1 MRAWQVWRL
10 KLRALVR
17 GGAIDRGDRDEMQA
31 HLDYLTQEFIDQGDA
46 PDAAR
51 ARALREF
58 GGVSQWQE
66 QSRDARGV
74 RWLTDAVQDLKYGF
88 RMLRRSPGFTA
99 AAILTLALGIGANT
113 AIFSLVDTVLFRML
127 PVTRP
132 EELVFLRIAGGGT
145 PPYPF
150 FDRVRK
156 ESSSF
161 AGTAGMAADQLRV
174 EVDGNVEQVYGQIAS
189 GSYFDMLGIRPVIG
203 RLLTPEDEAL
213 DPAVA
218 VIGYGY
224 WQRRFGGDVHAL
236 GKSVTMG
243 DRTFTIVGVTP
254 PAFWGLDPG
263 SQIELTV
270 PITQAGSQLAN
281 ADTWSWYSAIGRL
294 KPGVSIEQATAD
306 VDAVFQRFMIG
317 TEQSA
322 ERRARFARMS
332 LSPAA
337 RGSSGLRTRFE
348 QPLYALN
355 AITAIVLLIVCANI
369 GTLILAR
376 GVVRAREMAVR
387 AAIGARAGRLIRQAL
402 AETLLVFL
410 LGAGAGLIVASLSIQ
425 ALTGFF
431 AIGRNPIVLNVPY
444 DWRLA
449 AFAAVVALV
458 AGLMTGVWPAIR
470 AARVDPQSAM
480 KDGESRVTGSRRAAA
495 TGRLLVAAQIALSL
509 VMLVTALMFLQT
521 MANLRRIDLGFN
533 PSRVLTMS
541 LDVVA
546 PAEERS
552 AVRRRL
558 WETALDEIRR
568 LPGVRAAS
576 LSVLTPL
583 SGRDTGRP
591 VTVAGYQP
599 RDDRDRSVRL
609 NHVSEDYFRT
619 FGIGMV
625 AGRAFSPRDSA
636 GSPRVAV
643 INEAAARDYFPGRSP
658 IGEILDFGT
667 GGKYEIVGVV
677 RDYKHQN
684 LRQVVPRFAFV
695 PLWQPITPVTRI
707 TLAVSS
713 DQPADTTAAVVA
725 QVVRGIHPKTLIS
738 DVIGVQEQIDA
749 TLVSERLLSTLAT
762 AFATLAITLAA
773 LGLYG
778 VLGYSVA
785 NRRAEFGVRLA
796 LGARPNRVAREVLRS
811 VWPPVIGGICLG
823 LALAIP
829 TARAAQAMLF
839 GVAAGDLRHYVLA
852 MAILAL
858 TAAVAAWLPA
868 RKAAG
873 TDPVVALRGR

>member
-1 MRAWQVWRL
+1 MRTWQVFRL
-10 KLRALVR
+10 KLRALLR
-17 GGAIDRGDRDEMQA
+17 GGTVDRDDRDEMES
-31 HLDYLTQEFIDQGDA
+31 HLEHLTQEFIEQGDA
-46 PDAAR
+46 PPAAR

-58 GGVSQWQE
+58 GGVSQLQE
-66 QSRDARGV
+66 QARDARGV
-74 RWLTDAVQDLKYGF
+74 RWVTDAVQDLKYGV
-88 RMLRRSPGFTA
+88 RMLGRSPGFTA
-99 AAILTLALGIGANT
+99 AAVLTLALGIGANT

-132 EELVFLRIAGGGT
+132 EELMFLRIAGGGT

-156 ESSSF
+156 NSSSF
-161 AGTAGMAADQLRV
+161 SDTAAMAADQLRV
-174 EVDGNVEQVYGQIAS
+174 EVDGNIEQVYGQIAS
-189 GSYFDMLGIRPVIG
+189 GNYFDLLGIQPVIG
-203 RLLTPEDEAL
+203 RLLTPEDEKL
-213 DPAVA
+213 NPPVA

-224 WQRRFGGDVHAL
+224 WQRRFGGDARAL
-236 GKSVTMG
+236 GKGVTVG
-243 DRTFTIVGVTP
+243 DLTFTIVGVT
-254 PAFWGLDPG
+254 ASTFWGLDPG
-263 SQIELTV
+263 SQIELTL
-270 PITQAGSQLAN
+270 PITQAGSLLA

-294 KPGVSIEQATAD
+294 KPGVSIGQATAD
-306 VDAVFQRFMIG
+306 VDAVFQRFMVD
-317 TEQSA
+317 TQQSA

-332 LSPAA
+332 LSPAG

-348 QPLYALN
+348 RPLYALN
-355 AITAIVLLIVCANI
+355 AITAIVLLIACANI
-369 GTLILAR
+369 GNLLLAR

-387 AAIGARAGRLIRQAL
+387 TAIGAGTGRLIRQAL

-425 ALTGFF
+425 ALTKFF
-431 AIGRNPIVLNVPY
+431 AIGRNPIVLNVQY

-449 AFAAVVALV
+449 AFAATVALV
-458 AGLMTGVWPAIR
+458 AGLMTGVWPARR
-470 AARVDPQSAM
+470 AARIDPQAAM

-495 TGRLLVAAQIALSL
+495 TGRLLVATQIALSL

-541 LDVVA
+541 LDIVA
-546 PAEERS
+546 PADERG

-558 WETALDEIRR
+558 WETVHEEVRR

-619 FGIGMV
+619 FGIAMI

-636 GSPRVAV
+636 ASPKVAV

-667 GGKYEIVGVV
+667 AGKYEIVGVA
-677 RDYKHQN
+677 RDHKHQN

-695 PLWQPITPVTRI
+695 PLWQPINPVTRI

-713 DQPADTTAAVVA
+713 EQSTSTTVAVVA

-738 DVIGVQEQIDA
+738 DVIDVQDQIDA

-762 AFATLAITLAA
+762 AFAALAITLAA

-778 VLGYSVA
+778 VLSYSVA

-829 TARAAQAMLF
+829 AARAAQAMLF
-839 GVAAGDLRHYVLA
+839 GVAAGDVQHYVLA
-852 MAILAL
+852 IAMLAL
-858 TAAVAAWLPA
+858 IAAIAAWLPA

-873 TDPVVALRGR
+873 TDPVVALRAK

>member
-1 MRAWQVWRL
+1 MRAWHILRL
-10 KLRALVR
+10 KLRALFF
-17 GGAIDRGDRDEMQA
+17 GGAVDRDDRDEMEA

-46 PDAAR
+46 PAAAR
-51 ARALREF
+51 ARAVREF

-66 QSRDARGV
+66 QARDTRGV
-74 RWLTDAVQDLKYGF
+74 RWLTDAVQDLKHGF
-88 RMLRRSPGFTA
+88 RMLGRSPGFTA
-99 AAILTLALGIGANT
+99 AAVLTLALGIGANT

-127 PVTRP
+127 PVTKP
-132 EELVFLRIAGGGT
+132 EELVFLRITGGGM

-150 FDRVRK
+150 FDRLRH

-161 AGTAGMAADQLRV
+161 AGTAAMAADQLRV

-189 GSYFDMLGIRPVIG
+189 GSYFEVLGIRPVIG
-203 RLLTPEDEAL
+203 RLLTPADEAL

-218 VIGYGY
+218 VIGHGY
-224 WQRRFGGDVHAL
+224 WQRRFGGDAQAI
-236 GKSVTMG
+236 GRSVTVG

-263 SQIELTV
+263 SQIDLTL
-270 PITQAGSQLAN
+270 PITQAGSQLRN
-281 ADTWSWYSAIGRL
+281 VDTWSWYSAIGRL
-294 KPGVSIEQATAD
+294 KPGVSVEQATTE
-306 VDAVFQRFMIG
+306 VDAVFQRFMIDTG
-317 TEQSA
+317 QSA

-332 LSPAA
+332 LSPAG

-355 AITAIVLLIVCANI
+355 ALTVTVLLIVCANI
-369 GTLILAR
+369 GNLLLAR
-376 GVVRAREMAVR
+376 GVVRAREMAIR
-387 AAIGARAGRLIRQAL
+387 AAIGARTGRLIRQGL

-410 LGAGAGLIVASLSIQ
+410 FGAGAGLIVAWFSIH

-431 AIGRNPIVLNVPY
+431 AIGRNPIVLNVEY

-458 AGLMTGVWPAIR
+458 AGLVTGVWPAIR
-470 AARVDPQSAM
+470 AARVDPQATM
-480 KDGESRVTGSRRAAA
+480 KDGESRVIGSRRAAA
-495 TGRLLVAAQIALSL
+495 TGRLLVAVQIALSF

-521 MANLRRIDLGFN
+521 MRNLSRIDLGFN

-546 PAEERS
+546 PAEEAS

-558 WETALDEIRR
+558 WETALEEIRR
-568 LPGVRAAS
+568 LPAVRAAS

-619 FGIGMV
+619 FGIDV
-625 AGRAFSPRDSA
+625 IAGRAFSARDSA

-643 INEAAARDYFPGRSP
+643 INQAAARDYFPGRSP
-658 IGEILDFGT
+658 LGESLDFGT
-667 GGKYEIVGVV
+667 AGKYEIVGVV

-684 LRQVVPRFAFV
+684 LRQIAPRFAFV
-695 PLWQPITPVTRI
+695 PLWQPINPVTRI

-713 DQPADTTAAVVA
+713 ELPAGTTAAVVG

-738 DVIGVQEQIDA
+738 DVIGVQAQIDA
-749 TLVSERLLSTLAT
+749 TLVSERLLSTLAA
-762 AFATLAITLAA
+762 AFAALAILLAA
-773 LGLYG
+773 VGLYG
-778 VLGYSVA
+778 VLAYSVA

-811 VWPPVIGGICLG
+811 VWPQVTGGICLG

-839 GVAAGDLRHYVLA
+839 GVTAGDVHYYVLA
-852 MAILAL
+852 MAMLAL
-858 TAAVAAWLPA
+858 IAALAAWLPA
-868 RKAAG
+868 RRAAG
-873 TDPVVALRGR
+873 TDPIVALRAR

>member
-1 MRAWQVWRL
+1 MRTWQVVRL
-10 KLRALVR
+10 KLRALLR
-17 GGAIDRGDRDEMQA
+17 GGTVDRDDRDEMQA
-31 HLDYLTQEFIDQGDA
+31 HLDSLTQEFIDQGDA
-46 PDAAR
+46 PAAAR

-58 GGVSQWQE
+58 GGVSQLQE
-66 QSRDARGV
+66 QARDARGV
-74 RWLTDAVQDLKYGF
+74 RWVTDAVQDLKYGV
-88 RMLRRSPGFTA
+88 RMLGRSPGFTA
-99 AAILTLALGIGANT
+99 AAVLTLALGIGANT

-156 ESSSF
+156 NSSSF
-161 AGTAGMAADQLRV
+161 SDTAAMAADQLRV
-174 EVDGNVEQVYGQIAS
+174 EVDGNIEQVYGQIAS
-189 GSYFDMLGIRPVIG
+189 GHYFDLLGIQPVIG
-203 RLLTPEDEAL
+203 RLLTPEDEKL
-213 DPAVA
+213 NPPVA

-224 WQRRFGGDVHAL
+224 WQRRFGGDARAL
-236 GKSVTMG
+236 GKGVTVG
-243 DRTFTIVGVTP
+243 DLTFTIVGVT
-254 PAFWGLDPG
+254 ASTFWGLDPG
-263 SQIELTV
+263 SQIELTL
-270 PITQAGSQLAN
+270 PITQAGSLLA

-294 KPGVSIEQATAD
+294 KPGVSIGQATAD
-306 VDAVFQRFMIG
+306 VDAVFQRFMVD
-317 TEQSA
+317 TQQSA

-332 LSPAA
+332 LSPAS

-348 QPLYALN
+348 RPLYALN
-355 AITAIVLLIVCANI
+355 AITAIVLLIACANI
-369 GTLILAR
+369 GNLLLAR

-387 AAIGARAGRLIRQAL
+387 TAIGAGTGRLIRQAL

-425 ALTGFF
+425 ALTKFF
-431 AIGRNPIVLNVPY
+431 AIGRNPIVLNVQY

-458 AGLMTGVWPAIR
+458 AGLMTGVWPARR
-470 AARVDPQSAM
+470 AARVDPQAAM

-533 PSRVLTMS
+533 SSRVLTMS
-541 LDVVA
+541 LDIVA
-546 PAEERS
+546 PADERG

-558 WETALDEIRR
+558 WETALEEVRR

-619 FGIGMV
+619 FGIAII

-636 GSPRVAV
+636 GSPKVAV
-643 INEAAARDYFPGRSP
+643 INETAARDYFPGRSP

-667 GGKYEIVGVV
+667 AGKYEIVGVV

-695 PLWQPITPVTRI
+695 PLWQPINPVTRI

-713 DQPADTTAAVVA
+713 EQSTSTTVAVVA

-738 DVIGVQEQIDA
+738 DVIDVQDQIDA

-762 AFATLAITLAA
+762 AFAALAITLAA

-778 VLGYSVA
+778 VLSYSVA

-829 TARAAQAMLF
+829 AARAAQAMLF
-839 GVAAGDLRHYVLA
+839 GVAAGDVQHYVLGIA
-852 MAILAL
+852 MLAL
-858 TAAVAAWLPA
+858 IAAVAAWLPA

-873 TDPVVALRGR
+873 TDPVVALRAK